1 MRKITRLM
9 KVVKVVTNND
19 VELRLP
25 GGFSNENL
33 VKRLEEVGADGIKS
47 LDITVKKLYMSE
59 EDFIKYAQEDK

>member
-19 VELRLP
+19 VELLLP

-33 VKRLEEVGADGIKS
+33 VKRLEEVRADGIKS

-59 EDFIKYAQEDK
+59 EDFIKYAKEDK

>member
-19 VELRLP
+19 VELLLP

-33 VKRLEEVGADGIKS
+33 LKRLEEVGATSIKS
-47 LDITVKKLYMSE
+47 LDMTVKKLYMSE
-59 EDFIKYAQEDK
+59 VDFIKYAKEDK

>member
-19 VELRLP
+19 VELLLP

-33 VKRLEEVGADGIKS
+33 LRRLEEVGANGIKS
-47 LDITVKKLYMSE
+47 LDMTVKKLSMSE
-59 EDFIKYAQEDK
+59 EDFIKYAKEDK

>member
-19 VELRLP
+19 VELLLP

-59 EDFIKYAQEDK
+59 EDFIKYAKEDK